1 MRSLSIVCFQ
11 RTLGTAASGHNQ
23 TYVAL
28 LQFSP
33 KRSHQTKPICYA
45 AAFSVAQNAR
55 YVMSGRRCSRPRWRL
70 ARSVSGPSGST
81 NERVLT
87 ANSSRSRPPKFTLA
101 MTGLKCGADVARRRN
116 RSEEIYKVGA
126 QRLVTPGT
134 KKLIEWPLFQKSN
147 WRFRPEAVRRSSRN
161 PTFDR
166 GEAAVQPEP
175 ATRRRLALSRS
186 SRLYCTS
193 RCH

>member
-147 WRFRPEAVRRSSRN
+147 WRFRPTPAQPLRDTATGHSTAINARRSATESPR
-161 PTFDR
+161 PH
-166 GEAAVQPEP
+166 AAAAIAE
-175 ATRRRLALSRS
+175 S
-186 SRLYCTS
+186 
-193 RCH
+193 